1 MPASLAVQSRN
12 AKAWPQLLMLVAEGH
27 SLRTICQRPDMPSRS
42 TVHRWARE
50 DEAKAGQLEGAMRMR
65 IWTLV
70 DDVAELVDEG
80 RFREA
85 DAVMR
90 YVGRLEGGS
99 R

>member
-1 MPASLAVQSRN
+1 MPASLAAQTRN
-12 AKAWPQLLMLVAEGH
+12 AEAWPQLLMLVAEGH

-42 TVHRWARE
+42 TVHRWARD
-50 DEAKAGQLEGAMRMR
+50 DEAKAKQLERAVEMRL
-65 IWTLV
+65 WTLG
-70 DDVAELVDEG
+70 DQMIALADAG
-80 RFREA
+80 RFKEA